1 MCILC
6 PRYVQCVLTFM
17 APQKYSY
24 TLNGIPKHLYRSFGT
39 GHTAEARGLR
49 HKVCAANGVRT
60 CAARKLFNIFHLKCP
75 YLRSIN
81 IAKTS
86 PSPQPGV
93 APFTFFFHKQSGPM
107 SLGHKHNSVTA
118 NTRFG
123 ESFDAEVKGQE
134 RLAKDAPASFKL
146 QMRAQARQEYRRYE
160 KREDLSREEREND
173 RL

>member
-1 MCILC
+1 
-6 PRYVQCVLTFM
+6 
-17 APQKYSY
+17 
-24 TLNGIPKHLYRSFGT
+24 
-39 GHTAEARGLR
+39 
-49 HKVCAANGVRT
+49 
-60 CAARKLFNIFHLKCP
+60 
-75 YLRSIN
+75 
-81 IAKTS
+81 
-86 PSPQPGV
+86 
-93 APFTFFFHKQSGPM
+93 M

-123 ESFDAEVKGQE
+123 ESFEAEVKGQE